1 MGKLFLIGRQKPIL
15 HGARQRKLFRKILFL
30 QFFVFQF
37 PDPRQIDAC
46 LLFSAIWATR
56 NRIN

>member
-1 MGKLFLIGRQKPIL
+1 LIGRQKPIL

-46 LLFSAIWATR
+46 LLFLAIWASR